1 MNIKIIFL
9 YGLKPSSLATL
20 QNNYKQASRR
30 GKDTKYE
37 DRKTFSVTE
46 KLGFFFTKITSFSLF
61 FNPQN
66 SLACSEIL
74 KSMKPKGVPKLRSVP
89 SRTNKICF

>member
-1 MNIKIIFL
+1 MNIKIMFL
-9 YGLKPSSLATL
+9 YGLKLSSLATL

-46 KLGFFFTKITSFSLF
+46 KLGFFYKDHCFFPHFQSTEQSSL
-61 FNPQN
+61 
-66 SLACSEIL
+66 L
-74 KSMKPKGVPKLRSVP
+74 
-89 SRTNKICF
+89 